1 MAEETIDATSM
12 NITINNISTTTY
24 GTKITD
30 AAGNSSILSEL
41 LSITFDNTPTNVL
54 GYDDPDGIGGTP
66 GNYSDVYV
74 VRMISSRYH
83 RSDWII
89 RYRG

>member
-41 LSITFDNTPTNVL
+41 LSL
-54 GYDDPDGIGGTP
+54 LL
-66 GNYSDVYV
+66 
-74 VRMISSRYH
+74 
-83 RSDWII
+83 II
-89 RYRG
+89 LLQMC